1 MEPSEGITIYGAS
14 WCPDARRAKRFF
26 NENNVEY
33 LWVDIEQNKE
43 AYDFVKET
51 NGGQIVIPVIVFP
64 DRSILVEPTN
74 YELARKMETLP
85 EGA

>member
-1 MEPSEGITIYGAS
+1 
-14 WCPDARRAKRFF
+14 
-26 NENNVEY
+26 
-33 LWVDIEQNKE
+33 VDIEQNKE

-74 YELARKMETLP
+74 YDLARKMETLP